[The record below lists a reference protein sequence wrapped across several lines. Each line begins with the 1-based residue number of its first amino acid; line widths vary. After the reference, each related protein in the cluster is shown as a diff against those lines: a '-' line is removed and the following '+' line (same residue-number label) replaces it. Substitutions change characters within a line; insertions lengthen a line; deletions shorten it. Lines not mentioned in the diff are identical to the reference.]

1 MLLSAINIL
10 GRICSFVHQLYDVAK
25 LIRAFLG
32 AFEKLRK
39 ATLNFICLPLR
50 VKQLSWMDFHEI
62 LHLGFFFFENLSRH
76 LKFHY
81 TLARKTVTLR
91 NDMCTFMIISRSL
104 LLRT

>member
-62 LHLGFFFFENLSRH
+62 LHLGFFFSKICRDISSFITLWQEKRLLYVMTCVH
-76 LKFHY
+76 L
-81 TLARKTVTLR
+81 
-91 NDMCTFMIISRSL
+91 
-104 LLRT
+104 